1 MNLKTNLTLINFTK
15 GRIGQ
20 TIKYIVIHYTANN
33 GDTAKGNSNY
43 FHSVNR
49 SASAHYFVDENE
61 VVQVVKDSDTS
72 WHCALKKDKNGNY
85 IFQGNSGHT
94 YAGLCTNSNSIGIE
108 MCSDKVN
115 GKFVI
120 TEETQRNTIEL
131 VRILMKKYNIPIK
144 NVIRHYDVTG
154 KICPEP
160 FVRDESQW
168 NEFKKRIARL
178 EEEEMVKRYD
188 KVNELPK
195 SLQAEVQE
203 LVNIGA
209 LKGDENGNLNI
220 TEDMARCLI
229 INKRYTD
236 NK

>member
-61 VVQVVKDSDTS
+61 VVQVVKDSDTA
-72 WHCALKKDKNGNY
+72 WHCGDSLKKGNLGKWHNKC
-85 IFQGNSGHT
+85 I
-94 YAGLCTNSNSIGIE
+94 NSNSIGIE
-108 MCSDKVN
+108 MCSKKVN
-115 GKFVI
+115 GVFTIPKQ
-120 TEETQRNTIEL
+120 TQDNTIEL
-131 VRILMKKYNIPIK
+131 VKSLMLKYNIPMENI
-144 NVIRHYDVTG
+144 IRHADVTN

-178 EEEEMVKRYD
+178 EDEEMVKRYD

-229 INKRYTD
+229 INKRYADKKAD